1 MFYNSLQR
9 RLIFKKFNYIYS
21 KGADNYKSYPYID
34 LQEFRYKIFSAPF
47 ISCCFSPSGSIL
59 AFQRNA
65 HDLVLFIQEF
75 LLLETS
81 QHFVLYGKNKKI
93 LGYHWLSQS
102 MYSDIVIVFSTGIE
116 FFKLFP
122 KLAKLLTVR
131 IYQLSIGHYWYDSTE
146 GIIVAESS
154 PPKLGQF
161 STFFVNQNKGA
172 KFFQWTAIQLC
183 SCSFSYW

>member
-1 MFYNSLQR
+1 MDLGIIEKWQHSPTVELFYNSLQR
-9 RLIFKKFNYIYS
+9 RLVFKKFNYIYS
-21 KGADNYKSYPYID
+21 KDVDNYKSYPYID

-93 LGYHWLSQS
+93 LGYH
-102 MYSDIVIVFSTGIE
+102 
-116 FFKLFP
+116 
-122 KLAKLLTVR
+122 
-131 IYQLSIGHYWYDSTE
+131 
-146 GIIVAESS
+146 
-154 PPKLGQF
+154 
-161 STFFVNQNKGA
+161 
-172 KFFQWTAIQLC
+172 
-183 SCSFSYW
+183 